1 MTAKLENIF
10 AKPVPV
16 IWGDTDVK
24 DTHIIIP
31 DSMSLLQQVLL
42 MQSWAVGSIENH
54 KAYPLWSKQAREGM
68 AEFFTAEEAV
78 KNNYKASGGLG
89 KSLVQFAKH
98 AKRGSKSP
106 RAASESQSTISGH

>member
-1 MTAKLENIF
+1 
-10 AKPVPV
+10 
-16 IWGDTDVK
+16 
-24 DTHIIIP
+24 
-31 DSMSLLQQVLL
+31 
-42 MQSWAVGSIENH
+42 
-54 KAYPLWSKQAREGM
+54 M